1 MLQKITIIENVGRF
15 EKALPT
21 QNVRFEKCTLLFGE
35 NGWGKSTIADIL
47 RSLSRGDPEII
58 VGRKTLARGP
68 DQKISLQ
75 LDTGRA
81 NFEGG
86 SWSGAQPR
94 VAVFDSL
101 FVSDNVYSGDTVSA
115 NHLRRQYGLVVG
127 EKGVKLVGQIVDLD
141 VENSEN
147 NKTIRALESELAAA
161 FRGIG
166 PAAMSLQ
173 DFEALTEDPDL
184 ESAIAHK
191 QAEVA
196 RAAKSKELKA
206 ATGPSMFPLPSEP
219 TIFEATLSQSVEG
232 IAADAV
238 EAVRSHVAVHEC
250 AETTEP
256 GLETWLE
263 QGLPFKAED
272 TCPFCGQEFRDR
284 SLLEAY
290 SRFFSE
296 AYRKLAEDVQKL
308 RQTCQRYANGD
319 FRSTAEQRSK
329 SNEKQFEYWREASG
343 IDASATVDLQALISE
358 MERAAAE
365 MDSALQT
372 KAANLTVALDM
383 ERLGA
388 AVHAWTSAR
397 AAIESANAALGEYN
411 RKVDAVKATVDAGQ
425 LESLTNELKAL
436 QARKHRF
443 EAKIITRVTDLQTK
457 RLRKGEIAKEKAKLR
472 DELTAHGKTITE
484 GLGKTINAYLKRL
497 NAGFRINY
505 KEPDYRGKE
514 PAASYQ
520 ILINEVPVSPRVSGD
535 ATGAPSFRNTLS
547 AGDKSVLALALF
559 LAQCNEDQDISETI
573 VVFDDPF
580 TSLDNFR
587 RQFTAIEIR
596 KMCDRAKQTIVLSH
610 DKGFLRLLWD
620 KIDQKLI
627 KSFALQTGAPGI
639 TTITPYDI
647 PSSTQPR
654 HVTERMKIE
663 EFIEGEPHELSYIRS
678 RLRTVCEDF
687 YRKGD
692 TGLFGEA
699 STLDQII
706 RALSDVHEDHPFKGA
721 LEDLKDI
728 NAYSRVENHAEIDG
742 DPYVDTNPDELRGFC
757 SIALN
762 LTRGM

>member
-1 MLQKITIIENVGRF
+1 MLRKINVIENVGRF

-21 QNVRFEKCTLLFGE
+21 KDVRLEKCSLVFGE

-47 RSLSRGDPEII
+47 RSLSRGDPGII
-58 VGRKTLARGP
+58 LGRKTLAGGP

-75 LDTGRA
+75 LDTGPA

-86 SWSGAQPR
+86 CWKGTQPR

-101 FVSDNVYSGDTVSA
+101 FVNDNVFSGDTVSA
-115 NHLRRQYGLVVG
+115 DHLRRQYGLVVG
-127 EKGVKLVGQIVDLD
+127 EIGVKLVQQIVALD
-141 VENSEN
+141 EENTEN
-147 NKTIRALESELAAA
+147 NKNIRALEAELTASL
-161 FRGIG
+161 RGIG
-166 PAAMSLQ
+166 PAAMSLPN
-173 DFEALTEDPDL
+173 FEALEQDTDIDK
-184 ESAIAHK
+184 AIAVK
-191 QAEVA
+191 QAEVS

-206 ATGPSMFPLPSEP
+206 AAGASVFPLPSEP
-219 TIFEATLSQSVEG
+219 GIFEAALSQTVEG

-238 EAVRSHVAVHEC
+238 EAVRSHVAAHEC
-250 AETTEP
+250 AKPTEP

-272 TCPFCGQEFRDR
+272 TCPFCGQELRDR

-308 RQTCQRYANGD
+308 RQTCQRYSNGD
-319 FRSTAEQRSK
+319 FRNAAEQVSK
-329 SNEKQFEYWREASG
+329 SNEKQLEYWGEAAE
-343 IDASATVDLQALISE
+343 IDAPASIDLEGLISG

-372 KAANLTVALDM
+372 KSANATVALDI

-388 AVHAWTSAR
+388 AIAAWTKAK
-397 AAIESANAALGEYN
+397 AVIEAANAALGAYN
-411 RKVDAVKATVDAGQ
+411 LRVDAVKATVDSEQ
-425 LESLTNELKAL
+425 LESLTNELKTL

-443 EAKIITRVTDLQTK
+443 EVEINSKVTDLQKK
-457 RLRKGEIAKEKAKLR
+457 RQRKGEIAEGKAKLR
-472 DELTAHGKTITE
+472 GELTAHGKTITE
-484 GLGKTINAYLKRL
+484 SLGKTINAYLKRL
-497 NAGFRINY
+497 NAGFRIDY

-520 ILINEVPVSPRVSGD
+520 ILINEVAVSPRASAD
-535 ATGAPSFRNTLS
+535 ATGVPTFRNTLS
-547 AGDKSVLALALF
+547 VGDKWVLALALF
-559 LAQCNEDQDISETI
+559 LAQCNAEPDIGETI
-573 VVFDDPF
+573 IVLDDPF

-596 KMCDRAKQTIVLSH
+596 KICDRAKQTIILSH

-627 KSFALQTGAPGI
+627 KSFALQAGAPGI

-647 PSSTQPR
+647 PGSTQPR

-699 STLDQII
+699 ATLDQII
-706 RALSDVHEDHPFKGA
+706 RALDGAQEDHPFKGA

-742 DPYVDTNPDELRGFC
+742 DPYGDTNPDELRGFC
-757 SIALN
+757 TLVLE

>member
-1 MLQKITIIENVGRF
+1 MLRKISIIENVGRF

-21 QNVRFEKCTLLFGE
+21 PNVRFGKCTLFFGE

-47 RSLSRGDPEII
+47 RSLTLDDPEII
-58 VGRKTLARGP
+58 VGRKTLAGGP
-68 DQKISLQ
+68 DQKISLH
-75 LDTGRA
+75 LDSGRA

-86 SWSGAQPR
+86 SWNGTQPR

-101 FVSDNVYSGDTVSA
+101 FVNDNVYSGDIVSA
-115 NHLRRQYGLVVG
+115 DHLRRQYGLVVG
-127 EKGVKLVGQIVDLD
+127 DKGVKLVRQIVKLD
-141 VENSEN
+141 EENSEN
-147 NKTIRALESELAAA
+147 NKAIRALEAELTAGL
-161 FRGIG
+161 RGIG
-166 PAAMSLQ
+166 PAAMSLSAY
-173 DFEALTEDPDL
+173 EALKEDPDIDT
-184 ESAIAHK
+184 AIAEK
-191 QAEVA
+191 QEEVS
-196 RAAKSKELKA
+196 RAARSKELKVSA
-206 ATGPSMFPLPSEP
+206 GASAFPLPSEP
-219 TIFEATLSQSVEG
+219 ATFEAVLSQTVEG
-232 IAADAV
+232 IAAEAV
-238 EAVRSHVAVHEC
+238 EAVRSHVAVHDC
-250 AETTEP
+250 AEPTEP

-272 TCPFCGQEFRDR
+272 TCPFCGQDLQDR

-296 AYRKLAEDVQKL
+296 AYRKLAEDLQKL
-308 RQTCQRYANGD
+308 RRTCQRYSSGD
-319 FRSTAEQRSK
+319 YRNAAERSSV
-329 SNEKQFEYWREASG
+329 SNEKQFQYWQEAAG
-343 IDASATVDLQALISE
+343 INAPATIDLEKLISG

-388 AVHAWTSAR
+388 AIDAWESAR
-397 AAIESANAALGEYN
+397 AAIESTNAAIDEYN
-411 RKVDAVKATVDAGQ
+411 REVEAVKAAVDAGQ
-425 LESLTNELKAL
+425 LDRLKSELKTL
-436 QARKHRF
+436 QAMKHRF
-443 EAKIITRVTDLQTK
+443 DVKIITKVTDLQNK
-457 RLRKGEIAKEKAKLR
+457 RQRKSEIAKEKAKLR

-484 GLGKTINAYLKRL
+484 SLGETINAYLKRL
-497 NAGFRINY
+497 NAGFQIDY

-520 ILINEVPVSPRVSGD
+520 IIINDIPVSPRASGD
-535 ATGAPSFRNTLS
+535 TIGAPSFRNTLS

-559 LAQCNEDQDISETI
+559 LAQCHADPDVGETI
-573 VVFDDPF
+573 IVLDDPF

-596 KMCDRAKQTIVLSH
+596 RICDRAWQTIVLSH
-610 DKGFLRLLWD
+610 DKSFLRLLWD

-627 KSFALQTGAPGI
+627 TSFALQTGAPGV

-647 PSSTQPR
+647 PGSTQAR

-663 EFIEGEPHELSYIRS
+663 EFLEGEPHELSYIRT

-692 TGLFGEA
+692 PQLFGEA
-699 STLDQII
+699 ATLDQILRI
-706 RALSDVHEDHPFKGA
+706 LKDAKEDHPFKGA
-721 LEDLKDI
+721 LENLKDI
-728 NAYSRVENHAEIDG
+728 NSYSRVENHAEIDG
-742 DPYVDTNPDELRGFC
+742 DPYGDTNPDELKGFC
-757 SIALN
+757 RLVLD

>member
-1 MLQKITIIENVGRF
+1 M
-15 EKALPT
+15 
-21 QNVRFEKCTLLFGE
+21 
-35 NGWGKSTIADIL
+35 
-47 RSLSRGDPEII
+47 
-58 VGRKTLARGP
+58 
-68 DQKISLQ
+68 
-75 LDTGRA
+75 
-81 NFEGG
+81 
-86 SWSGAQPR
+86 
-94 VAVFDSL
+94 
-101 FVSDNVYSGDTVSA
+101 
-115 NHLRRQYGLVVG
+115 
-127 EKGVKLVGQIVDLD
+127 DLD

-147 NKTIRALESELAAA
+147 NKTIRALEAELTAGL
-161 FRGIG
+161 RGIG

-173 DFEALTEDPDL
+173 DFEALAEDPDL
-184 ESAIAHK
+184 DSAIADK
-191 QAEVA
+191 QAEVS

-206 ATGPSMFPLPSEP
+206 AAAASAFPLPSEP
-219 TIFEATLSQSVEG
+219 ATFEAALSQTVEG

-263 QGLPFKAED
+263 QGLPYKAED
-272 TCPFCGQEFRDR
+272 TCPFCGQELRDR

-308 RQTCQRYANGD
+308 RQTCQRYSSGD
-319 FRSTAEQRSK
+319 FRNAAEQRSK
-329 SNEKQFEYWREASG
+329 SNEKQFEYWREAAG
-343 IDASATVDLQALISE
+343 IDAPATIDHEELISR

-383 ERLGA
+383 ARLG
-388 AVHAWTSAR
+388 VPINAWASAR
-397 AAIESANAALGEYN
+397 AVIESANAVLDDYN
-411 RKVDAVKATVDAGQ
+411 REVEAVKATVDAGQ
-425 LESLTNELKAL
+425 LDSLTNERKSLE
-436 QARKHRF
+436 ARKHRF
-443 EAKIITRVTDLQTK
+443 EAKIITKVTGLQTK
-457 RLRKGEIAKEKAKLR
+457 RQRKGEIAKEKAKLR
-472 DELTAHGKTITE
+472 DELTGHGKTITE

-497 NAGFRINY
+497 NAGFQIDY

-559 LAQCNEDQDISETI
+559 LAQCNADRDISETI
-573 VVFDDPF
+573 IVFDDPF

-596 KMCDRAKQTIVLSH
+596 KICDRAKQTIVLSH

-647 PSSTQPR
+647 PGSTQPR

-663 EFIEGEPHELSYIRS
+663 EFIEGETHELSYIRS

-692 TGLFGEA
+692 TGLFAEA
-699 STLDQII
+699 ATLDQII
-706 RALSDVHEDHPFKGA
+706 RALNDVHEDHPFKGA

-742 DPYVDTNPDELRGFC
+742 DPYVDTNSDELRGFC
-757 SIALN
+757 RIVLN

>member
-1 MLQKITIIENVGRF
+1 MLRKIAIIENVGRF

-21 QNVRFEKCTLLFGE
+21 QNVRFEKCTLFFGE
-35 NGWGKSTIADIL
+35 NGWGKSTIADTL
-47 RSLSRGDPEII
+47 RSLTLGDPEII
-58 VGRKTLARGP
+58 VGRKTLAGGP

-75 LDTGRA
+75 FDPGRA
-81 NFEGG
+81 NFEKG
-86 SWSGAQPR
+86 SWNGVQPR
-94 VAVFDSL
+94 LAVFDSL
-101 FVSDNVYSGDTVSA
+101 FVNDNVYSGDTVSA
-115 NHLRRQYGLVVG
+115 DHLRRQYGLVVG
-127 EKGVKLVGQIVDLD
+127 EKGVKLVRQIVALD
-141 VENSEN
+141 EENTEN
-147 NKTIRALESELAAA
+147 NKTIRALEAELTAGI
-161 FRGIG
+161 RGIG
-166 PAAMSLQ
+166 PAAMSLP
-173 DFEALTEDPDL
+173 DFEALEQDPDIDT
-184 ESAIAHK
+184 AIATK
-191 QAEVA
+191 QAEVS

-206 ATGPSMFPLPSEP
+206 AAGASAFPLPSEP
-219 TIFEATLSQSVEG
+219 ATFEAALNKTVEG

-238 EAVRSHVAVHEC
+238 EAVRSHVAAHEC
-250 AETTEP
+250 AEPTEP
-256 GLETWLE
+256 GLETWVE

-272 TCPFCGQEFRDR
+272 TCPFCGQELRDR

-290 SRFFSE
+290 GRFFSE
-296 AYRKLAEDVQKL
+296 AYRQLAEDVQKL
-308 RQTCQRYANGD
+308 RQTCQRYSNGD
-319 FRSTAEQRSK
+319 FRNAAEQGSK
-329 SNEKQFEYWREASG
+329 SNEKQFEYWREAAG
-343 IDASATVDLQALISE
+343 IDAPATIDLDTMILG

-388 AVHAWTSAR
+388 AIDAWTSAR
-397 AAIESANAALGEYN
+397 AAIETANAALGEYN

-425 LESLTNELKAL
+425 LDSLTSELKTL

-443 EAKIITRVTDLQTK
+443 EAEVVTKVTDLQKK
-457 RLRKGEIAKEKAKLR
+457 RQRKGEIAKEKAKLR

-484 GLGKTINAYLKRL
+484 SLGKTINSYLKRL
-497 NAGFRINY
+497 NAGFRIDY

-520 ILINEVPVSPRVSGD
+520 ILINEVPVPPRASGD
-535 ATGAPSFRNTLS
+535 ETGAPSFRNTLS

-559 LAQCNEDQDISETI
+559 LAQCNADPDLSETI
-573 VVFDDPF
+573 IVLDDPF

-596 KMCDRAKQTIVLSH
+596 RICDRSKQTIVLSH

-627 KSFALQTGAPGI
+627 KSFALQTGAPGV

-647 PSSTQPR
+647 PGSTQPR

-692 TGLFGEA
+692 PGLFGEA
-699 STLDQII
+699 ATLDQII
-706 RALSDVHEDHPFKGA
+706 RALNDANNDHPFKGA

-728 NAYSRVENHAEIDG
+728 NAYSRVENHAEING
-742 DPYVDTNPDELRGFC
+742 DPYGDTNPDELRGFC
-757 SIALN
+757 SLVLG

>member
-1 MLQKITIIENVGRF
+1 MLQKINIIENVGRF

-21 QNVRFEKCTLLFGE
+21 QNVRFEKCTLFFGE
-35 NGWGKSTIADIL
+35 NGWGKSTIADVL
-47 RSLSRGDPEII
+47 RSLTLGDPEII
-58 VGRKTLARGP
+58 VGRKTLAGGP

-86 SWSGAQPR
+86 NWNGAQPR
-94 VAVFDSL
+94 AAVFDSL
-101 FVSDNVYSGDTVSA
+101 FVNDNVYSGDTVSA
-115 NHLRRQYGLVVG
+115 DHLRRQYGLVVG
-127 EKGVKLVGQIVDLD
+127 EKGVKLVRQIVALD
-141 VENSEN
+141 GENTEN
-147 NKTIRALESELAAA
+147 NKTIRALEAELAASL
-161 FRGIG
+161 RGIG
-166 PAAMSLQ
+166 PSAMSLP
-173 DFEALTEDPDL
+173 DFEALEENPDIDT
-184 ESAIAHK
+184 AIADK
-191 QAEVA
+191 QAEVS

-206 ATGPSMFPLPSEP
+206 AAGASAFPLPSEP
-219 TIFEATLSQSVEG
+219 TTFEVALSQTVEG

-238 EAVRSHVAVHEC
+238 EAVRSHVAAHEC
-250 AETTEP
+250 AEPTEP
-256 GLETWLE
+256 VLETWLE

-272 TCPFCGQEFRDR
+272 TCPFCGQELRDR

-296 AYRKLAEDVQKL
+296 AYRKLADDVQKL
-308 RQTCQRYANGD
+308 RQTCQRYSNGD
-319 FRSTAEQRSK
+319 FRNAAKQGSK
-329 SNEKQFEYWREASG
+329 SNEKQFEYWREAAG
-343 IDASATVDLQALISE
+343 IDTPATIDLEALISG

-397 AAIESANAALGEYN
+397 AVIESANAALGEYN
-411 RKVDAVKATVDAGQ
+411 RKVDAVKATIDAGQ

-436 QARKHRF
+436 QAQKHRF
-443 EAKIITRVTDLQTK
+443 EAEIIAKVTDLQTK
-457 RLRKGEIAKEKAKLR
+457 RQHKGGIAKEKAKLR

-484 GLGKTINAYLKRL
+484 SLGKTINAYLKRL
-497 NAGFRINY
+497 NAGFRIDY

-520 ILINEVPVSPRVSGD
+520 ILINEVPVSPRASGD
-535 ATGAPSFRNTLS
+535 TTGAPSFRNTLS

-559 LAQCNEDQDISETI
+559 LAQCNADPNLGETI
-573 VVFDDPF
+573 IVLDDPF

-596 KMCDRAKQTIVLSH
+596 RICDRAKQTIVLSH

-627 KSFALQTGAPGI
+627 KSFALQTGAPGV

-647 PSSTQPR
+647 PGSTQPR

-692 TGLFGEA
+692 PGLFGEA
-699 STLDQII
+699 ATLDQII
-706 RALSDVHEDHPFKGA
+706 RALDDAPADHPFKGA
-721 LEDLKDI
+721 LENLEDI
-728 NAYSRVENHAEIDG
+728 NTYSRVENHAEIDG
-742 DPYVDTNPDELRGFC
+742 DPYGDTNPDELKGFC
-757 SIALN
+757 ELVLD